1 MSYALLKEEINQ
13 THNTIYDIAKWKLI
27 LVSSISAV
35 ALGLSKEQTGD
46 FHLLFLLLPLVCAY
60 SDLLYYQNLL
70 RIFVLATFLRKRQS
84 WDSVVEYEQFVC
96 KTRKHRVFN
105 LELSSQLLSSLVFS
119 FAAIVAI
126 YLEIQHP
133 TFSPNDSVWPQRV
146 ISGVWA
152 TGVVLILWVYVLF
165 RQRNW
170 ILDREENKK
179 ADIGWW
185 WNVSFWI
192 AALAVIAVAAYQLPT
207 TMSKWPKPAP
217 TKIAPTPS
225 SVKK

>member
-1 MSYALLKEEINQ
+1 MSYTVLKEEINQ

-35 ALGLSKEQTGD
+35 ALGLSKDQTGD

-70 RIFVLATFLRKRQS
+70 HIFVLATFLRKRQPG
-84 WDSVVEYEQFVC
+84 DSVVEYEQFVRE
-96 KTRKHRVFN
+96 TRRKKVFN

-133 TFSPNDSVWPQRV
+133 TLPADSLWPRRI

-152 TGVVLILWVYVLF
+152 AGVVLILWVYVLF

-170 ILDREENKK
+170 ILDKEKNQNG
-179 ADIGWW
+179 IVWW
-185 WNVSFWI
+185 WNPSFWI
-192 AALAVIAVAAYQLPT
+192 GALTFIAVAAWQLPII
-207 TMSKWPKPAP
+207 MSNWPKPMA

-225 SVKK
+225 PIKK